1 MNKNENARAIYDFL
15 DSPHASQI
23 IRKHSKYLKMVD
35 ESAEFT
41 PISYKSSDNGLEVRG
56 MMQ

>member
-15 DSPHASQI
+15 DTPYAFQI

-41 PISYKSSDNGLEVRG
+41 PITYKSSDNGLEVLR